1 MAAPIKKT
9 ALSAA
14 DPSLESQVETTVEQ
28 VSAPL
33 EESQAHVRKVVEKS
47 VEETRAAYAKAKI
60 AAEEAT
66 SAIESSA
73 SAAAKGLVALNAKAL
88 DVLRANAEASFDFL
102 KSVIGAKSMS
112 ELVALQGE
120 HVRKAADAI
129 TVQAK
134 EIAALSEKIATESAE
149 PIKAQVTKAFKLA
162 V

>member
-9 ALSAA
+9 ALSA
-14 DPSLESQVETTVEQ
+14 DPSIESTVETAVEQ
-28 VSAPL
+28 VAAPL
-33 EESQAHVRKVVEKS
+33 EETQAHVRKVVEKS
-47 VEETRAAYAKAKI
+47 VEETRAAYAKAKT

-66 SAIESSA
+66 SALESSA

-134 EIAALSEKIATESAE
+134 EIAALSEKIATELAE